1 MKASIA
7 LLFLMQQAV
16 FLVFMIPSNFIIP
29 FVLEAIYIAVVLQRG
44 LYRWYES
51 EYRWIIFIHI
61 VLCVVISALSVFAQ
75 SILQAG
81 LMFIIMN
88 LLFVFWIRVSKFW
101 IHRQIEPLWTM
112 VIGRSERLD
121 KWMEEHRDIYDEAYA
136 MDRAE
141 LGEVETNIEL
151 YRIPLILTDIRP
163 SDELMELAGRLKVA
177 VHYIADKDTDAPE
190 HFRKN
195 QKYKGLYVSNPV

>member
-1 MKASIA
+1 MKASIV
-7 LLFLMQQAV
+7 LLFLMQQALFLS
-16 FLVFMIPSNFIIP
+16 FLVSLNFIIP
-29 FVLEAIYIAVVLQRG
+29 FVLEAIYIAVVLNRG
-44 LYRWYES
+44 LYRWYDS
-51 EYRWIIFIHI
+51 EDRRILLIH
-61 VLCVVISALSVFAQ
+61 LALSLAISAISVFAQ
-75 SILQAG
+75 SILYAG
-81 LMFIIMN
+81 LMFIAMN

-112 VIGRSERLD
+112 VIGKSERLD
-121 KWMEEHRDIYDEAYA
+121 KWMAEHRDIYDEAYT
-136 MDRAE
+136 MEWAE
-141 LGEVETNIEL
+141 LGEVETNIEM

>member
-1 MKASIA
+1 MKASVA

-16 FLVFMIPSNFIIP
+16 FLVFMLPSNFIIP
-29 FVLEAIYIAVVLQRG
+29 FVLVAIYIAAVLNRG
-44 LYRWYES
+44 LYKWYES
-51 EYRWIIFIHI
+51 EDRRILLIHI
-61 VLCVVISALSVFAQ
+61 VLCLALSALSVFAQ